1 MNQGE
6 GQQKCEEVKIPEKN
20 CLWKIFCGKIFFS
33 IFFCAE
39 QSEVAD
45 TLQRD
50 ERGEMERADNL
61 SSKFGTENPL
71 TDSEGLPG
79 SS

>member
-1 MNQGE
+1 M
-6 GQQKCEEVKIPEKN
+6 
-20 CLWKIFCGKIFFS
+20 
-33 IFFCAE
+33 
-39 QSEVAD
+39 AD